1 MSRND
6 VSRRAFVAAAGAAG
20 ITGLAG
26 CSGGDGTPTPGD
38 EPGGNGGGGGD
49 DTATAAGTP
58 EPLSGTVRIGVLQPV
73 SGSLQYYGQQS
84 LWGLYQGFNYKSDG
98 GFTPP
103 AETGT
108 HTVDVGDVTFELLVR
123 DTQLAADE
131 AQTIATNFVQQD
143 DVDAIVGCTSSAS
156 ANRVIQTVS
165 TQVDIPT
172 LIGPAA
178 SADITANAETCA
190 QNVFR
195 ASENTAMDA
204 RSGGTYVA
212 QNSDVSSVYLFG
224 ADYSFGRAVVN
235 NYRSVLEAQGIEIVG
250 EQFLP
255 RGYSEWEGLL
265 ENAASAG
272 AEGIVAGFT
281 VQTLPQLF
289 TTFLNGDYSFRVF
302 GGFATQITTQIIGQ
316 TLQNEL
322 GTPLTREKLSNA
334 NLGPFTTRYHW
345 NQYDNEINS
354 AFVDSYTSAY
364 GIVPDLFSSGLFTTA
379 SALVQAVESA
389 GSTEGTDLVP
399 ALRGM
404 TVTDTPKGEGAYTF
418 QEYNNQARSEMTIA
432 DVVPNDEE
440 AWNAGIKPGEAIER
454 IGVDRTTIPADS
466 SAMGCSL

>member
-1 MSRND
+1 MERNHT
-6 VSRRAFVAAAGAAG
+6 SRRAFVAAAGAAG
-20 ITGLAG
+20 IAGLAG
-26 CSGGDGTPTPGD
+26 CSSNDGTPTPTD
-38 EPGGNGGGGGD
+38 DPNDGGGGGG
-49 DTATAAGTP
+49 TATGTP
-58 EPLSGTVRIGVLQPV
+58 EPVSGTAKIGVLQPV

-84 LWGLYQGFNYKSDG
+84 LWGLYQGFDYKSESS
-98 GFTPP
+98 FTPV

-108 HTVDVGDVTFELLVR
+108 HTAAVGEVDYELVVR
-123 DTQLAADE
+123 DTQLSADE
-131 AQTIATNFVQQD
+131 AQTIATNFVQEE

-178 SADITANAETCA
+178 SADVTSNSETCA
-190 QNVFR
+190 PNVFR

-224 ADYSFGRAVVN
+224 ADYSFGR
-235 NYRSVLEAQGIEIVG
+235 SVLEAQGVEIVG
-250 EQFLP
+250 EQYLP
-255 RGYSEWEGLL
+255 RGYSEWDGLL
-265 ENAASAG
+265 DNAESEG

-289 TTFLNGDYSFRVF
+289 TTFLNGDYPFKVF
-302 GGFATQITTQIIGQ
+302 GGFATQITTQIVGQ

-322 GTPLTREKLSNA
+322 GTPLTEEKLANA

-354 AFVDSYTSAY
+354 TFVENYTSAY

-379 SALVQAVESA
+379 SALVQAVEAA
-389 GSTEGTDLVP
+389 GSTEGPDLVD
-399 ALRGM
+399 ALTGM

-432 DVVPNDEE
+432 DVVPNEVENWD
-440 AWNAGIKPGEAIER
+440 AAIAPGSPVER
-454 IGVDRTTIPADS
+454 IAADQTTIPADS
-466 SAMGCSL
+466 SEMGCSL

>member
-1 MSRND
+1 MERNHT
-6 VSRRAFVAAAGAAG
+6 SRRAFVAAAGAAG
-20 ITGLAG
+20 IAGLAG
-26 CSGGDGTPTPGD
+26 CSSNDGTPTPTD
-38 EPGGNGGGGGD
+38 DPNDGGGGGG
-49 DTATAAGTP
+49 TATGTP
-58 EPLSGTVRIGVLQPV
+58 EPVSGTAKIGVLQPV

-84 LWGLYQGFNYKSDG
+84 LWGLYQGFDYKSESS
-98 GFTPP
+98 FTPA

-108 HTVDVGDVTFELLVR
+108 HTAAVGEVDYELVVR
-123 DTQLAADE
+123 DTQLSADE
-131 AQTIATNFVQQD
+131 AQTIATNFVQEE

-178 SADITANAETCA
+178 SADVTSNSETCA
-190 QNVFR
+190 PNVFR

-235 NYRSVLEAQGIEIVG
+235 NYRSVLEAQGVEIVG
-250 EQFLP
+250 EQYLP
-255 RGYSEWEGLL
+255 RGYSEWDGLL
-265 ENAASAG
+265 DNAESEG

-289 TTFLNGDYSFRVF
+289 TTFLNGDYPFKVF
-302 GGFATQITTQIIGQ
+302 GGFATQITTQIVGQ

-322 GTPLTREKLSNA
+322 GTPLTEEKLANA

-354 AFVDSYTSAY
+354 TFVENYTSAY

-379 SALVQAVESA
+379 SALVQAVEAA
-389 GSTEGTDLVP
+389 GSTEGPDLVD
-399 ALRGM
+399 ALTGM

-432 DVVPNDEE
+432 DVVPNEVENWD
-440 AWNAGIKPGEAIER
+440 AAIAPGSPVER
-454 IGVDRTTIPADS
+454 IAADQTTIPADS
-466 SAMGCSL
+466 SEMGCSL

>member
-1 MSRND
+1 MERNHT
-6 VSRRAFVAAAGAAG
+6 SRRAFVAAAGAAG
-20 ITGLAG
+20 IAGLAG
-26 CSGGDGTPTPGD
+26 CSSNDGTPTPTD
-38 EPGGNGGGGGD
+38 DPNDGGGGGG
-49 DTATAAGTP
+49 TATGTP
-58 EPLSGTVRIGVLQPV
+58 EPVSGTAKIGVLQPV

-84 LWGLYQGFNYKSDG
+84 LWGLYQGFDYKSESS
-98 GFTPP
+98 FTPV

-108 HTVDVGDVTFELLVR
+108 HTAAVGEVDYELVVR
-123 DTQLAADE
+123 DTQLSADE
-131 AQTIATNFVQQD
+131 AQTIATNFVQEE

-178 SADITANAETCA
+178 SADVTSNSETCA
-190 QNVFR
+190 PNVFR

-235 NYRSVLEAQGIEIVG
+235 NYRSVLEAQGVEIVG
-250 EQFLP
+250 EQYLP
-255 RGYSEWEGLL
+255 RGYSEWDGLL
-265 ENAASAG
+265 DNAESEG

-289 TTFLNGDYSFRVF
+289 TTFLNGDYPFKVF
-302 GGFATQITTQIIGQ
+302 GGFATQITTQIVGQ

-322 GTPLTREKLSNA
+322 GTPLTEEKLANA

-354 AFVDSYTSAY
+354 TFVENYTSAY

-379 SALVQAVESA
+379 SALVQAVEAA
-389 GSTEGTDLVP
+389 GSTEGPDLVD
-399 ALRGM
+399 ALTGM

-432 DVVPNDEE
+432 DVVPNEVENWD
-440 AWNAGIKPGEAIER
+440 AAIAPGSPVER
-454 IGVDRTTIPADS
+454 IAADQTTIPADS
-466 SAMGCSL
+466 SEMGCSL

>member
-1 MSRND
+1 MERNHT
-6 VSRRAFVAAAGAAG
+6 SRRAFVAAAGAAG
-20 ITGLAG
+20 IAGLAG
-26 CSGGDGTPTPGD
+26 CSSNDGTPTPTD
-38 EPGGNGGGGGD
+38 DPNDGGGGGG
-49 DTATAAGTP
+49 TATGTP
-58 EPLSGTVRIGVLQPV
+58 EPVSGTVKIGVLQPV

-84 LWGLYQGFNYKSDG
+84 LWGLYQGFDYKSESS
-98 GFTPP
+98 FTPA

-108 HTVDVGDVTFELLVR
+108 HTAAVGEVDYELVVR
-123 DTQLAADE
+123 DTQLSADE
-131 AQTIATNFVQQD
+131 AQTIATNFVQEE

-178 SADITANAETCA
+178 SADVTSNSETCA
-190 QNVFR
+190 PNVFR

-235 NYRSVLEAQGIEIVG
+235 NYRSVLEAQGVEIVG
-250 EQFLP
+250 EQYLP
-255 RGYSEWEGLL
+255 RGYSEWDGLL
-265 ENAASAG
+265 DNAESEG

-289 TTFLNGDYSFRVF
+289 TTFLNGDYPFKVF
-302 GGFATQITTQIIGQ
+302 GGFATQITTQIVGQ

-322 GTPLTREKLSNA
+322 GTPLTEEKLANA

-354 AFVDSYTSAY
+354 TFVENYTSAY

-379 SALVQAVESA
+379 SALVQAVEAA
-389 GSTEGTDLVP
+389 GSTEGPDLVD
-399 ALRGM
+399 ALTGM

-432 DVVPNDEE
+432 DVVPNEE
-440 AWNAGIKPGEAIER
+440 ENWDAAIAPGSPVER
-454 IGVDRTTIPADS
+454 IAADQTTIPADS
-466 SAMGCSL
+466 SEMGCSL